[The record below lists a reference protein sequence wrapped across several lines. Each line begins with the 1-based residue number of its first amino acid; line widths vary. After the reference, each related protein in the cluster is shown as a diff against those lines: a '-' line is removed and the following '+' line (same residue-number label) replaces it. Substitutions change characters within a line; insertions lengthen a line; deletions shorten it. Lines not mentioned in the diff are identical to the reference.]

1 MEREPIT
8 DANRDEALD
17 GPAISEDEH
26 EIVLNEERV
35 VVEKEAVPVERVRL
49 EKDTLTEERQVD
61 EEVRKEKIEV
71 DDESGTGLRRDQ
83 RRYSWLTTTRTAPA
97 EPVGRS

>member
-71 DDESGTGLRRDQ
+71 DDESGTGVSDGT
-83 RRYSWLTTTRTAPA
+83 SGGTR
-97 EPVGRS
+97 G